1 MTTIVIIFA
10 FLLVI
15 WYLNK
20 TSENDYFLNPKKSDY
35 NLIRD
40 IYANF
45 GWSMETFN
53 KAWAYFH
60 DKPNE
65 YNGSSVINDR
75 FMIKGLEPMSVE
87 HDYEWIMA
95 NSFKDLHD
103 SSLKYC
109 KKLRDTN
116 SNWFYVWGWIFCGL
130 TIVSI
135 FKSIKYIYK

>member
-1 MTTIVIIFA
+1 
-10 FLLVI
+10 
-15 WYLNK
+15 
-20 TSENDYFLNPKKSDY
+20 
-35 NLIRD
+35 
-40 IYANF
+40 
-45 GWSMETFN
+45 
-53 KAWAYFH
+53 
-60 DKPNE
+60 
-65 YNGSSVINDR
+65 
-75 FMIKGLEPMSVE
+75 MIKGLEPMSVE

-135 FKSIKYIYK
+135 FKSIKYIKL